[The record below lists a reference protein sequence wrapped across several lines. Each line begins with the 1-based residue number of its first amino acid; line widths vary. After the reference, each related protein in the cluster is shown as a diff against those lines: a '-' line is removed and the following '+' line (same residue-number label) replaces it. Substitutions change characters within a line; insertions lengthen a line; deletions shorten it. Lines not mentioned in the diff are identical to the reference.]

1 MWALA
6 GKSVIGTAHETSGLP
21 CQDHWATQAAGS
33 AGERILLALADGAG
47 FAKHAEV
54 AARIAVERVLEL
66 MAACDRDLNDI
77 VEADINAWLTGVRQR
92 LETEASASGTEL
104 TDYSCTLLGALIE
117 NGVGHFWQLG
127 DGGWVVQS
135 ANGIEVATW
144 PSSGEFIN
152 QTVFVTSD
160 GYLDRWTQASMK
172 EITAVLG
179 FSDGLEHMAL
189 DYPTQAARDTFVG
202 KLFAA
207 VASSPQPADIEAQ
220 ISSLLSSQLVSERT
234 DDDKTMVLAWR
245 IPTEANVHG

>member
-6 GKSVIGTAHETSGLP
+6 GKSITGTAHASSGLP
-21 CQDHWATQAAGS
+21 CQDHWAMLGAG
-33 AGERILLALADGAG
+33 ATGERILLALADGAG
-47 FAKHAEV
+47 FAKLADV
-54 AARIAVERVLEL
+54 AARIAVERALAL
-66 MAACDRDLNDI
+66 MAACECDLKDI
-77 VEADINAWLTGVRQR
+77 GEADIIGWLTGVRQR
-92 LETEASASGTEL
+92 LESEASASGVEL

-152 QTVFVTSD
+152 QTVFVSSD
-160 GYLDRWTQASMK
+160 GYREKWTQAGMK
-172 EITAVLG
+172 DITAVLG
-179 FSDGLEHMAL
+179 FTDGLEHIAL
-189 DYPTQAARDTFVG
+189 DYPTRSARETFVG

-207 VASSPQPADIEAQ
+207 VSSWPQPADVESQ
-220 ISSLLSSQLVSERT
+220 ISSLLSSQLVNERT

-245 IPTEANVHG
+245 IPAEANVHG

>member
-6 GKSVIGTAHETSGLP
+6 GKSIIGTAHETCGLP
-21 CQDHWATQAAGS
+21 CQDHWAMQASGQT
-33 AGERILLALADGAG
+33 GGRILLALADGAG
-47 FAKHAEV
+47 FAKHADV
-54 AARIAVERVLEL
+54 AAKIAVERALEL
-66 MAACDRDLNDI
+66 MAGCDRDLNDI
-77 VEADINAWLTGVRQR
+77 GEADVNAWLTGVRQW
-92 LETEASASGTEL
+92 LESEASAAGTEL

-152 QTVFVTSD
+152 QTVFVSSD
-160 GYLDRWTQASMK
+160 GYGEKWTQASIK

-179 FSDGLEHMAL
+179 FTDGLEHMAL
-189 DYPTQAARDTFVG
+189 DYPTQTARETFVG

-220 ISSLLSSQLVSERT
+220 ISLLLSSQLVNERT
-234 DDDKTMVLAWR
+234 DDDRTPETSR
-245 IPTEANVHG
+245 RRTDP

>member
-1 MWALA
+1 M
-6 GKSVIGTAHETSGLP
+6 
-21 CQDHWATQAAGS
+21 QAAGS
-33 AGERILLALADGAG
+33 AGERILLAIADGAG
-47 FAKHAEV
+47 FAKHADL
-54 AARIAVERVLEL
+54 AARIAVERALEL

-77 VEADINAWLTGVRQR
+77 SEADISGWLTGVRQR
-92 LETEASASGTEL
+92 LESEASASGTDL

-117 NGVGHFWQLG
+117 NGMGHFWQLG

-152 QTVFVTSD
+152 QTVFVSSD
-160 GYLDRWTQASMK
+160 GYWEKWTQASMK

-179 FSDGLEHMAL
+179 FTDGLEHMAL
-189 DYPTQAARDTFVG
+189 DYPTQTARETFVG

-207 VASSPQPADIEAQ
+207 LASSPKPADVETQ
-220 ISSLLSSQLVSERT
+220 ILSLLSSQLVNERT

-245 IPTEANVHG
+245 KTAEANADG